1 MSSVTGR
8 RPIDTSTWSTSIFS
22 EPFGVSN
29 GTTTPEP
36 VCSSVP
42 TRASPCTVRPRRV
55 SERASTFATS
65 RSGPS
70 GRIGSGSASSSV
82 VDTPRSVKT
91 DANSAPITPP
101 PITATRSGQLRRRR
115 CWCSGPR

>member
-8 RPIDTSTWSTSIFS
+8 RPIDTSTWSTSILS

-42 TRASPCTVRPRRV
+42 TRASPWTVSAAPGQRAGQHVRDVAVRAERQDRRC
-55 SERASTFATS
+55 
-65 RSGPS
+65 
-70 GRIGSGSASSSV
+70 GSASSSV
-82 VDTPRSVKT
+82 VVTPRSV
-91 DANSAPITPP
+91 
-101 PITATRSGQLRRRR
+101 
-115 CWCSGPR
+115 